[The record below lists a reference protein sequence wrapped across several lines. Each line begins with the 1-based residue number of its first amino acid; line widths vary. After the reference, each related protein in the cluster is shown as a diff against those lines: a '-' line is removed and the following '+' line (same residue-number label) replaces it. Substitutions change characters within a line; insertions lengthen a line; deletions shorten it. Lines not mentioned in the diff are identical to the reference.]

1 MAIGPTVALTMFESS
16 KRKLSRYSN
25 FNALLA
31 SVSQRLAKNIIGR
44 GRKNTSLVRS
54 FDKDTRQNIL
64 VIAMLLLH
72 PGIDY

>member
-1 MAIGPTVALTMFESS
+1 MAIGPTVALTLFESS
-16 KRKLSRYSN
+16 KRKLSHYFTS
-25 FNALLA
+25 NALLV

>member
-1 MAIGPTVALTMFESS
+1 MAIGPTVVLTMFESN
-16 KRKLSRYSN
+16 KRKLSCYLIPN
-25 FNALLA
+25 VLLI